1 MTGWEHGVNP
11 TTSGGGLAN
20 ALSGSPTVV
29 TSPVHAGTYALR
41 CNPAGAAQYMQKTVT
56 GDRVVLRMYVRFDTL
71 PSADCDLFTIR
82 DAGGLSFRFKYI
94 QASNKFQV
102 VFGSTDPQLSSMT
115 VSTGQWYCVELN
127 VLLNAATRT
136 CDWQIDGTAQT
147 QSASTQTAST
157 VAALRIGTGNAETY
171 TCYYDDLIVS
181 VTNADYPLGAGGV
194 TGLSPNAEGTH
205 SPGTN
210 EIEDNA
216 GDDINGSTVQAYPL
230 MDNVPMNSTADYV
243 QQATAHTV
251 PDAHYAEVGFADIAS
266 GLTVKGVIGLL
277 AYKSSATQ
285 ANSGSTIAIRS
296 DATQI
301 EIYGT
306 PAVPVDYSESSL
318 FYKSA
323 VITAPGGGWTQSEV
337 NALLMRVGGS
347 SDATPLPQ
355 WHALMFEV
363 DTVTESTPKADS
375 DTATESETSSL
386 AVTANVTDATTE
398 SEAVSLEAVATAID
412 AAALAEGTPDVAQ
425 AVSDAATEGETAA
438 LEVGATTTDAAAL
451 DEATDISASAT
462 ATDAGVESEAAALE
476 ATPNVTDAATGGEA
490 ADLAAS
496 AGVTDNLSLAEAAQ
510 AEAQASGADTFTL
523 ADTGSV
529 QQSGGDQS
537 LEAQDAFA
545 LAESAALAASAT
557 ITDAITLG
565 EAAALSAALAGV
577 DAAMLGEG
585 TPNVA
590 QDVSDAATETETAA
604 LEASPTVTDA
614 LAFAETTQTE
624 AQASGADTA
633 TLTDLGIVM
642 GEGDIEGQDAF
653 AMTEAAVV
661 TVSVVVQDSFVV
673 SEVVGVSASLAAQDV
688 LAVAEG
694 QGAIAQSV
702 TDALTFGDVATLAS
716 ALVLTDGFALA
727 EASFIGVLAGVGDA
741 FSLLELAMK
750 TVIHIVPPLDADVIV
765 GGTGASP
772 RGALDTSASMETK
785 QTGVALRGSGTT
797 DVEVLT

>member
-41 CNPAGAAQYMQKTVT
+41 CNPAGAAQYMQKTLT
-56 GDRVVLRMYVRFDTL
+56 GDRMVLRMYVRFDSL

-82 DAGGLSFRFKYI
+82 DAGGLSFKFRYI

-102 VFGSTDPQLSSMT
+102 VFESTDPQLSSMT

-147 QSASTQTAST
+147 QSTSTQTAST

-194 TGLSPNAEGTH
+194 SGLSPNAEGTH

-216 GDDINGSTVQAYPL
+216 GADINGSTVQAYPL
-230 MDNVPMNSTADYV
+230 MDDVPMNSTADYV
-243 QQATAHTV
+243 QQAAAHSI
-251 PDAHYAEVGFADIAS
+251 PDAHYAEVGFADIAA

-277 AYKSSATQ
+277 AYKSSSAS
-285 ANSGSTIAIRS
+285 ANRGSTIAIRS

-306 PAVPVDYSESSL
+306 PAVPVDYSESTL

-347 SDATPLPQ
+347 SDASPLPQ

-386 AVTANVTDATTE
+386 AVTASVTDATTE
-398 SEAVSLEAVATAID
+398 SEAVSLEAVATATD
-412 AAALAEGTPDVAQ
+412 AAVLGEGTPDVAQ
-425 AVSDAATEGETAA
+425 DVSDAATQSEAAA
-438 LEVGATTTDAAAL
+438 LEVSAIPTDAAVL
-451 DEATDISASAT
+451 GEATDITASAT
-462 ATDAGVESEAAALE
+462 ATDAGAESEAVSLE
-476 ATPNVTDAATGGEA
+476 ATPTVTDAAVLSEA
-490 ADLAAS
+490 ESLAAS
-496 AGVTDNLSLAEAAQ
+496 ATGTDTGTESETAALEVSAIHTDAAALSESAQ
-510 AEAQASGADTFTL
+510 AEAQATGSDAFTL
-523 ADTGSV
+523 GDTGSV

-545 LAESAALAASAT
+545 LAETAALAASATQTDALALGDAAALAADLAGVDAAALSEGTPDVAQAVSDAAAETEAAALAASAT
-557 ITDAITLG
+557 ITDAIVFT
-565 EAAALSAALAGV
+565 EA
-577 DAAMLGEG
+577 
-585 TPNVA
+585 
-590 QDVSDAATETETAA
+590 
-604 LEASPTVTDA
+604 
-614 LAFAETTQTE
+614 TQTE
-624 AQASGADTA
+624 AQVSGSDTA
-633 TLTDLGIVM
+633 TLTDFGIVT
-642 GEGDIEGQDAF
+642 GEGVNIGQ
-653 AMTEAAVV
+653 
-661 TVSVVVQDSFVV
+661 
-673 SEVVGVSASLAAQDV
+673 
-688 LAVAEG
+688 
-694 QGAIAQSV
+694 
-702 TDALTFGDVATLAS
+702 
-716 ALVLTDGFALA
+716 
-727 EASFIGVLAGVGDA
+727 DA
-741 FSLLELAMK
+741 FSLLDRAVK

-765 GGTGASP
+765 GGTGASM
-772 RGALDTSASMETK
+772 GTK
-785 QTGVALRGSGTT
+785 QTDVAMRGSGTT